1 MLIRNQCLKILLVED
16 DLAAPTII
24 EDLLGS
30 LNETLFFLQTVK
42 SLEIGSEYLA
52 IHSENILLVM
62 SFIFYQMGVHI

>member
-1 MLIRNQCLKILLVED
+1 M
-16 DLAAPTII
+16 I

-30 LNETLFFLQTVK
+30 LSEALFLLQTVK
-42 SLEIGSEYLA
+42 PLEIWSEYLA

>member
-1 MLIRNQCLKILLVED
+1 LVED

-24 EDLLGS
+24 EDLLGLLS
-30 LNETLFFLQTVK
+30 EALFLLQTVK

-52 IHSENILLVM
+52 IHSEDILLVM